1 MRRFRAFFA
10 GRDSAKES
18 ATRFRANLST
28 VSWVGVEVEGCACAD
43 KLGMDSEWVVTVVEC
58 SEFKATVEDSGSD
71 DGPASGSTLRN
82 PFSTIC
88 GFAA

>member
-1 MRRFRAFFA
+1 VRRFRAFFA
-10 GRDSAKES
+10 GRHSAKES

-28 VSWVGVEVEGCACAD
+28 VSWVRVGADVEGCACAD
-43 KLGMDSEWVVTVVEC
+43 KVGKDSKWVVTVVE
-58 SEFKATVEDSGSD
+58 FKAAVEDSGSD
-71 DGPASGSTLRN
+71 GPGSTLRN

>member
-1 MRRFRAFFA
+1 VRRFRAFFA
-10 GRDSAKES
+10 
-18 ATRFRANLST
+18 

-43 KLGMDSEWVVTVVEC
+43 KVGKDSEWVVAVVESLEC
-58 SEFKATVEDSGSD
+58 SKFKATVEDSGPDS
-71 DGPASGSTLRN
+71 DGPGSTLRN